1 MSKAKSV
8 LIRFH
13 TDHANEKAAYTKLAA
28 LQEQTHLSQSQIV
41 IAALNA
47 YDANGHDMEEH
58 LVQQLTD
65 SVTEAVKQMLPDAI
79 ADCLAVLTN
88 GAVTNIPGTIGQE
101 TAPIQPA
108 PVEPMAAVPAPA
120 EDDEQG
126 YNGLDWDFIGG

>member
-41 IAALNA
+41 VAALNA
-47 YDANGHDMEEH
+47 YDANGHDMEGH
-58 LVQQLTD
+58 LVQQLTNAIK
-65 SVTEAVKQMLPDAI
+65 TLLPDAI
-79 ADCLAVLTN
+79 ADCLAGLTN
-88 GAVTNIPGTIGQE
+88 GAVTSTPTNIAQE
-101 TAPIQPA
+101 TAYIQPA
-108 PVEPMAAVPAPA
+108 PVEPMAATHAPA

-126 YNGLDWDFIGG
+126 YSGLDWDFIGG

>member
-41 IAALNA
+41 VAALNA
-47 YDANGHDMEEH
+47 YNANGHDLEEH
-58 LVQQLTD
+58 LVQQLT
-65 SVTEAVKQMLPDAI
+65 EAVKQMLPNAI
-79 ADCLAVLTN
+79 ADCLA
-88 GAVTNIPGTIGQE
+88 GMSKDAVPNTSSTIAQE

>member
-13 TDHANEKAAYTKLAA
+13 TEHANEKAAYAKLAA

-41 IAALNA
+41 VAALNA
-47 YDANGHDMEEH
+47 YDANGHDMEGH

-65 SVTEAVKQMLPDAI
+65 SVTEAVKQMLPNAI
-79 ADCLAVLTN
+79 ADCLA
-88 GAVTNIPGTIGQE
+88 GQPMDAVTNTHNFLAKE

>member
-47 YDANGHDMEEH
+47 YDANGHAGAER

-65 SVTEAVKQMLPDAI
+65 SVKEAVKDMLPNAI
-79 ADCLAVLTN
+79 ADCLVGLPR
-88 GAVTNIPGTIGQE
+88 GVVTSIHSALAQE
-101 TAPIQPA
+101 PASVQPA
-108 PVEPMAAVPAPA
+108 PVKPMAAVPVPT
-120 EDDEQG
+120 EDEEQG
-126 YNGLDWDFIGG
+126 YSGLDWDFIGG

>member
-13 TDHANEKAAYTKLAA
+13 TDHAIEKAAYTKLAA

-41 IAALNA
+41 VAALNA

-58 LVQQLTD
+58 LVQKLTD
-65 SVTEAVKQMLPDAI
+65 SVTEAVKQMLPTAI
-79 ADCLAVLTN
+79 ADCLAGLAKDAVLDT
-88 GAVTNIPGTIGQE
+88 PSTIAQE

-108 PVEPMAAVPAPA
+108 PVEPMATVHAPA

-126 YNGLDWDFIGG
+126 YSGLDWDFIGG

>member
-13 TDHANEKAAYTKLAA
+13 TDHANEKAAYAKLAA

-41 IAALNA
+41 VAALNA
-47 YDANGHDMEEH
+47 YDANGHNMEGH

-79 ADCLAVLTN
+79 ADCLAGLPRD
-88 GAVTNIPGTIGQE
+88 AVTSIPGTIAQE

-108 PVEPMAAVPAPA
+108 PVEPMAAMPAQA

-126 YNGLDWDFIGG
+126 YNSLDWDFIGG

>member
-41 IAALNA
+41 VAALNA
-47 YDANGHDMEEH
+47 YDANGHALDER
-58 LVQQLTD
+58 LVQQL
-65 SVTEAVKQMLPDAI
+65 TEAVKQMLSNAI
-79 ADCLAVLTN
+79 ADCLAGLPRD
-88 GAVTNIPGTIGQE
+88 AVTSIPGTIAQE

-108 PVEPMAAVPAPA
+108 PVEPMATVHAPA
-120 EDDEQG
+120 GEDEQG
-126 YNGLDWDFIGG
+126 YSGLDWDFIGG

>member
-13 TDHANEKAAYTKLAA
+13 TDHTNEKAAYAKLAA

-47 YDANGHDMEEH
+47 YDANGHAGDEC

-65 SVTEAVKQMLPDAI
+65 SVTEAVKKMLPDAI
-79 ADCLAVLTN
+79 ADCLA
-88 GAVTNIPGTIGQE
+88 GMSKDAVPNTSSTIAQE

-108 PVEPMAAVPAPA
+108 PVEPMAVMPAQA

-126 YNGLDWDFIGG
+126 YSGLDWDFIGG

>member
-1 MSKAKSV
+1 MSKAKAV

-13 TDHANEKAAYTKLAA
+13 TDHANEKAAYAKLAA

-41 IAALNA
+41 AAELNA
-47 YDANGHDMEEH
+47 YDANGHNMEGH
-58 LVQQLTD
+58 LVQQL
-65 SVTEAVKQMLPDAI
+65 TEAVKQMLPDAI
-79 ADCLAVLTN
+79 ADCLAGLLKN
-88 GAVTNIPGTIGQE
+88 AVTSTPGTIVQE

-120 EDDEQG
+120 EDDEQE

>member
-13 TDHANEKAAYTKLAA
+13 TDHTNEKAAYAKLAA

-47 YDANGHDMEEH
+47 YDANGHAGDEC

-65 SVTEAVKQMLPDAI
+65 SVTEAVKKMLPDAI
-79 ADCLAVLTN
+79 ADCLAGLTN
-88 GAVTNIPGTIGQE
+88 GAVTSTPTNIAQE
-101 TAPIQPA
+101 TAYIQPA
-108 PVEPMAAVPAPA
+108 PVEPMAATHAPA

-126 YNGLDWDFIGG
+126 YSGLDWDFIGG

>member
-41 IAALNA
+41 VAVLNA
-47 YDANGHDMEEH
+47 YDANGHALDER
-58 LVQQLTD
+58 LVQQL
-65 SVTEAVKQMLPDAI
+65 TEAVKQMLSNAI
-79 ADCLAVLTN
+79 ADCLA
-88 GAVTNIPGTIGQE
+88 GMSKDAVPNTSSTIAQE